1 MYTPR
6 GRGYR
11 GRGRGRASWYR
22 GRSRGRG
29 RGGYTSGTTVD
40 NRPKQILVSGYEPSE
55 KDAIVSHFTVS
66 SLALLKRLQSQQNR
80 TGQRRKEKLPQS
92 A

>member
-29 RGGYTSGTTVD
+29 RGGYSSGTTVD
-40 NRPKQILVSGYEPSE
+40 NRPKQILVSGYEASE

-66 SLALLKRLQSQQNR
+66 LLALLKRLQSQQNR